1 MVPIRQGPNWV
12 LSLLTASQPQWARAT
27 VLEEVLETVVQAT
40 AVQATAAGARD
51 GGINWFWYSYLR
63 IPISLID
70 LPDITE

>member
-1 MVPIRQGPNWV
+1 MDLAVVR
-12 LSLLTASQPQWARAT
+12 
-27 VLEEVLETVVQAT
+27 ETED
-40 AVQATAAGARD
+40 QATAAGARD